1 MAGAIFCLMCSS
13 IYHLFNALSPA
24 AQTILSRLDYGAVAL
39 LIFGSSIPPIV
50 YGFACDK
57 TLMFTYMA
65 ITSFFCLL
73 TFVVNMLPSADKP
86 KYRWLRGTLF
96 VIVGLL
102 AGATPAHA
110 AIVQ

>member
-1 MAGAIFCLMCSS
+1 MIGAIFCLMCSS
-13 IYHLFNALSPA
+13 IYHLFSALSPT
-24 AQTILSRLDYGAVAL
+24 AQTILSRLDYSAVAL
-39 LIFGSSIPPIV
+39 LILGSSFPPIV
-50 YGFACDK
+50 YGFACNTK
-57 TLMFTYMA
+57 LMIIYMSF
-65 ITSFFCLL
+65 TSFFCFL

-102 AGATPAHA
+102 AGASPAHA